1 MRKNPVAMLGA
12 AIGAVVLIA
21 ILAVILAEVRRN
33 TTYPAGSPQSA
44 VQSYLE
50 EIGKDAK
57 VIAFSYVA
65 KESPCTQQD
74 MDASFGASIKR
85 TFVQFA
91 QMEGD
96 RGTIGMRLELGYR
109 GVFDSRVTLDRT
121 FSLVREDGEWKLT
134 NRIWPMETCG

>member
-1 MRKNPVAMLGA
+1 MTKNPVTMLGL
-12 AIGAVVLIA
+12 AIGAVVM
-21 ILAVILAEVRRN
+21 LAVVGILLAEVRRN
-33 TTYPAGSPQSA
+33 TTYPEGSPQRA

-57 VIAFSYVA
+57 VTAFSYVA

-85 TFVQFA
+85 TYVQFA
-91 QMEGD
+91 HMEED

-121 FSLVREDGEWKLT
+121 FSLVRENGEWKLT
-134 NRIWPMETCG
+134 KRIWPMETCG